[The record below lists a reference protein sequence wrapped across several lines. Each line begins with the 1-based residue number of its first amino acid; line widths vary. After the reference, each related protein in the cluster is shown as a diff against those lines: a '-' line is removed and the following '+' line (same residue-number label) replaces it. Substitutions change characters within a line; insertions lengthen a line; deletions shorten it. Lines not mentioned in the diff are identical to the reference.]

1 MPGKSKEGG
10 GLTSSPVYKKQVYGT
25 AKSPFTMKGSSY
37 PGTSP
42 VKQHPKDFNIKG
54 GPSKTPGW
62 KPKISSD
69 SWLTE
74 YGKKLKKDKLKD
86 LAKRSTKKILGT
98 IGMYLGSMGTAK
110 ATQPGTGTHGGTKTP
125 KLRDIDK

>member
-1 MPGKSKEGG
+1 MPKFPKN
-10 GLTSSPVYKKQVYGT
+10 P
-25 AKSPFTMKGSSY
+25 SPFMKGYSY

-42 VKQHPKDFNIKG
+42 VKQHPKDFNMKG

-74 YGKKLKKDKLKD
+74 YGKKLKLKKQ
-86 LAKRSTKKILGT
+86 LAKRAGKKVLGT
-98 IGMYLGSMGTAK
+98 IGMYFGSMSTAK

-125 KLRDIDK
+125 KLKDIFNK